1 LKAQGSKLKVES
13 LKSKPKRSKI
23 WIFVSLFFLRTLII
37 PFVGTSQTLDK
48 EGWAIPDL
56 KGLIPYSITIKQV
69 DGVEKI
75 VEKFYTPGGGHIAR
89 ISGNGKV
96 FAYVVDKDREPP
108 IDYLLIDPDGSG
120 RFVLKYGAEDLY
132 TIPLWV
138 SQ

>member
-1 LKAQGSKLKVES
+1 MTWQ
-13 LKSKPKRSKI
+13 KP
-23 WIFVSLFFLRTLII
+23 IFTFFFLLGTLAI
-37 PFVGTSQTLDK
+37 PIVATGQEINK
-48 EGWAIPDL
+48 EGWPIPDL
-56 KGLIPYSITIKQV
+56 KGLIPYSITIEEI

-75 VEKFYTPGGGHIAR
+75 VEKFYTASGGHVAR

-120 RFVLKYGAEDLY
+120 RFTLKFGPEDLY
-132 TIPLWV
+132 TIPEWV